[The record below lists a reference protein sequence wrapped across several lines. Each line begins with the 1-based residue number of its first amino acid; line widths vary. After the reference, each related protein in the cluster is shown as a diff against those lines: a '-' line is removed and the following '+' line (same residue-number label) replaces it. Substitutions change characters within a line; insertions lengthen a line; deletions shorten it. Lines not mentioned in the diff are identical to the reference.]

1 MQILSPQVGSHR
13 TSQSNGKITLHALE
27 LFVGFDPSIDDAD
40 DDKMKQYTAKKIAQV
55 VERTQAYMDKG
66 QNPKLILGHNPDD
79 DDGTVRPAIG
89 DIVSVKAVDINGV
102 PGIVGDIEMSFAV
115 FDANIR
121 TNKFPRRS
129 AEIWSD
135 GYLSEVALLGSQTPA
150 RPLPDTKFVKDG
162 LTRESFARHLPV
174 VQFAAPVSS
183 MSEPGPTNVFIPGST
198 TMADDDKTSELDD
211 LKAKLKAAHE
221 ELASLKSKSAAH
233 DHDDDEDDEKMKN
246 TRKKGKSFLRT
257 TEIERDDFARQLS
270 EQKVLM
276 TDLRQN
282 FLAERFNAKLNE
294 MQTNGYRLG
303 DGAQKAALLREI
315 VGSADENS
323 DLDTAQKA
331 CEAKLSFMKQYIAKD
346 PVGLHIDQSQA
357 RQGLTGDAQEKFDR
371 EANASERARDRCVLE
386 GTSDPEKYKA
396 YLSEE
401 MQKTG

>member
-183 MSEPGPTNVFIPGST
+183 MNEPGPTNVFIPGST
-198 TMADDDKTSELDD
+198 TMPDDDKTSELDD

-270 EQKVLM
+270 EQKVLV

-282 FLAERFNAKLNE
+282 FLVERFNAKLNE
-294 MQTNGYRLG
+294 MQANGYRLG

-357 RQGLTGDAQEKFDR
+357 RQGLTGDAQEQFDR
-371 EANASERARDRCVLE
+371 EAQAADRARDRCVQE
-386 GTSDPEKYKA
+386 QTADPAKFKA
-396 YLSEE
+396 YLAEE